1 MNTRQLAEHGAN
13 ACYFLSREFARAGHQ
28 VTIVTAQYGNLPWEE
43 RTVDGVLIFRVQ
55 CKRSNQEKSSFFE
68 MLTYFVSAWKFTDGL
83 LKSADFDKCLVFF
96 GIPSTDCT
104 APQKQIWSFLYCPL
118 WRRGHSRS
126 TKKVPIYL

>member
-1 MNTRQLAEHGAN
+1 MKILILSHEYPPIGGGGAN

-68 MLTYFVSAWKFTDGL
+68 IVILNLFY
-83 LKSADFDKCLVFF
+83 
-96 GIPSTDCT
+96 
-104 APQKQIWSFLYCPL
+104 
-118 WRRGHSRS
+118 
-126 TKKVPIYL
+126 